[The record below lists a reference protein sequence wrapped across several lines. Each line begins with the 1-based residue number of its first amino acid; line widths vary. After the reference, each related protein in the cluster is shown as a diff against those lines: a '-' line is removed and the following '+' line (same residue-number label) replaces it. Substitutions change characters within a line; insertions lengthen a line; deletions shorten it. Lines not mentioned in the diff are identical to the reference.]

1 MQSLEN
7 VVWSVMLGGL
17 LTIGTMAVM
26 DVFRSRSL
34 SSWRSLFFLIITGSS
49 CVLLSGL
56 PEDMFPGLPVAP
68 VLILKASLGPLS
80 GAMVLLYLGQWLGS
94 AADDRLVHHTISS
107 GSKALVI
114 SAVLVTVMSALFAA
128 DYELEILLFAAVLS
142 ALAVLMATMTSLRA
156 AQLGDRMARD
166 MTIGCLFM
174 AMSTS
179 GLYAHQLL
187 TDNTNFWLWII
198 SAFTTV
204 MFFLTMVNLAI
215 RHNRQIRKLERLSGI
230 AQGMDPAT
238 GLPRGSVLLSK
249 VDDAFW
255 RSARLKSS
263 CTVICLHLRNL
274 YALSDEAGHQVDQ
287 QILAAMSARLRR
299 AVGFRCVVGL
309 YHPRCFVVVM
319 TAIKQ
324 PQVVGRMTE
333 RLRVLMCKPLD
344 VVGLNDAIHCF
355 IPQFSVGAVTVTAEN
370 SIPTRVIDEAEQI
383 ALSGEREASLDRE
396 REAPSDNETVRS
408 ALNTR

>member
-17 LTIGTMAVM
+17 LTIGTMAVI
-26 DVFRSRSL
+26 DVLRSRSL
-34 SSWRSLFFLIITGSS
+34 SSWRSLVFLFITASS

-56 PEDMFPGLPVAP
+56 PEDLFPWLPATP

-94 AADDRLVHHTISS
+94 AADDRLVFHTISS

-114 SAVLVTVMSALFAA
+114 CAVLITGMSTVLPH
-128 DYELEILLFAAVLS
+128 DYEKEILLFAAILS
-142 ALAVLMATMTSLRA
+142 ALAVLMATVTSLRA

-166 MTIGCLFM
+166 MTIGCMFM
-174 AMSTS
+174 AISTS

-187 TDNTNFWLWII
+187 VDNTDFVLWVL
-198 SAFTTV
+198 SAFSTV

-215 RHNRQIRKLERLSGI
+215 RHNRQIRRLERLSGI
-230 AQGMDPAT
+230 SQGMDPAT

-255 RSARLKSS
+255 RSARLKTS

-274 YALSDEAGHQVDQ
+274 YELSDDAGHHVDQ
-287 QILAAMSARLRR
+287 QILAAMSARMRR

-319 TAIKQ
+319 SAVKQ
-324 PQVVGRMTE
+324 PQIVDRMAE
-333 RLRVLMCKPLD
+333 RLRTLMCKPLD
-344 VVGLNDAIHCF
+344 VVGQNDAIHSF
-355 IPQFSVGAVTVTAEN
+355 IPQFSVGAVTVTAAN
-370 SIPTRVIDEAEQI
+370 AIPTQVIDEAEQI
-383 ALSGEREASLDRE
+383 ALSGERETPPDV
-396 REAPSDNETVRS
+396 ETVHSTLS
-408 ALNTR
+408 AR